1 MTAYEVV
8 RSESLAWRPSMK
20 WVYLV
25 FIISLALLVIA
36 FSFEVLSEVGTM
48 PLTSSQRRYQI
59 FAEAIGI
66 IGFIS
71 LGIFGILGITMQKK
85 IEKETNQ
92 LNFSLS
98 EVTATLLSRE
108 KMLADIAAF
117 SQKVLEEKF
126 QTHGLT
132 ASERGVA
139 LELLTTKSYEDIARS
154 RSVSVGTI
162 KAQASRIYAKLRVNQ
177 RHELALIFLSYFLGE
192 KN

>member
-1 MTAYEVV
+1 
-8 RSESLAWRPSMK
+8 MK

-36 FSFEVLSEVGTM
+36 FSFDVFSEVGTM

-92 LNFSLS
+92 LNSSLS